1 MALNSYFQNKIE
13 SMKLEII
20 HGQAVLRRLEAQRND
35 YNSRVRLLREELGL
49 LQQPG
54 SYVGEVVKVM
64 GTKKVLVKV
73 HPEGKYVVDVSESVD
88 IGKLTV
94 GKRVTLLSDTYKL
107 EKILPSSVDPLV
119 SLMMVE
125 KVPDSTYDMI
135 GGLDQQ
141 IKEIKEV
148 IELGLKHPELFE
160 SLGIAQPKG
169 VLLYGPPGTGKTLL
183 ARAVAHHTACKFIRV
198 SGSELVQKYIGEGS
212 RMVRELFVMA
222 REHAPSIIF
231 MDEIDSIGSS
241 RVEGSSGGDSEV
253 QRTMLELLNQLD
265 GFEPTKN
272 IKVIMA
278 TNRLDILDPA
288 LLRPGRIDRK
298 IEFPP
303 PSVEARADILRIHS
317 RSMNLTRGID
327 LTKVAEKM
335 NGCSGAELKG
345 VCTEAGMYALRERRV
360 HVTQEDFDLATA
372 KVLNKH
378 DDKEVS
384 LGKLWKE
391 NLTYSFCTLSRRV
404 AAVSPQ
410 PAPDQLCQQLTF
422 IGGSLSKYGVLH
434 SILPGPIVGGFVKK
448 GAEGK
453 VMWKR
458 RRLRPAVMIG
468 GPEGKDGANLLGYPS
483 YTKHTGRL
491 HRHRLKVKISTLPAH
506 LVLNYCDH
514 LFKA

>member
-1 MALNSYFQNKIE
+1 MALDTFFHNKIE

-20 HGQAVLRRLEAQRND
+20 QGQAKLRRLEAQRND

-73 HPEGKYVVDVSESVD
+73 HPEGKYGTFGAKSVLHGLPLTGESQSSTD
-88 IGKLTV
+88 
-94 GKRVTLLSDTYKL
+94 SYKL
-107 EKILPSSVDPLV
+107 EKLLPSSVDPLV

-148 IELGLKHPELFE
+148 IELGLQHPELFE

-183 ARAVAHHTACKFIRV
+183 ARAVAHHADCKFIRV

-212 RMVRELFVMA
+212 RMVRELFIMA

-272 IKVIMA
+272 IKIIMA

-303 PSVEARADILRIHS
+303 PTVEARADILRIHS
-317 RSMNLTRGID
+317 RSMNLTRGIN
-327 LTKVAEKM
+327 LVKIAEKM

-345 VCTEAGMYALRERRV
+345 VCTEAGMFALRERRV

-378 DDKEVS
+378 DDKATS
-384 LGKLWKE
+384 LSKLWK
-391 NLTYSFCTLSRRV
+391 
-404 AAVSPQ
+404 
-410 PAPDQLCQQLTF
+410 
-422 IGGSLSKYGVLH
+422 
-434 SILPGPIVGGFVKK
+434 
-448 GAEGK
+448 
-453 VMWKR
+453 
-458 RRLRPAVMIG
+458 
-468 GPEGKDGANLLGYPS
+468 
-483 YTKHTGRL
+483 
-491 HRHRLKVKISTLPAH
+491 
-506 LVLNYCDH
+506 
-514 LFKA
+514 